1 MNLMINHK
9 KTALLRKSPL
19 KKTSTRTSKKARELM
34 EKIRLETKWQQL
46 YKLKGKDKTQTYSM
60 ESEYKIK
67 TPLLHPK
74 LGWGF
79 ILKAKQKR
87 IEVLFQ
93 SGIKVLVCKKTL

>member
-1 MNLMINHK
+1 
-9 KTALLRKSPL
+9 
-19 KKTSTRTSKKARELM
+19 M

-46 YKLKGKDKTQTYSM
+46 YKLKGKDQVQIYSM
-60 ESEYKIK
+60 GGEYKLK
-67 TPLLHPK
+67 TSLLHPK

-93 SGIKVLVCKKTL
+93 SGIKSLVCKKTL